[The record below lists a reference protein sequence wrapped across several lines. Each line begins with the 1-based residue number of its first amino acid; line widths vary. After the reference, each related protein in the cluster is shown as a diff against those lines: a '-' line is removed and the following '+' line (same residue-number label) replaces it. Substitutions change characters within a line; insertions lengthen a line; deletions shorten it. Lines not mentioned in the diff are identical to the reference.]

1 MSNKVIL
8 VTGGSRGIGAAVCR
22 HAADLGY
29 DVAFTYKS
37 AEAAAQE
44 VAAEIEKKG
53 RLALAI
59 RADSAVDGD
68 TINAF
73 GELDQRFGRL
83 DALVYN
89 AGITGAPSRL
99 DASSTENFTE
109 VLMVNTVAALTYCRE
124 AIKRMSTKHG
134 GDGGS
139 VVLISSTAYE
149 SGSPGCVWYAAS
161 KGGINAMTIG
171 LSRELGLDGIRVNAV
186 APGPIDTGISSPEQQ
201 KIYVESTSLKRMADP
216 HEVAT
221 VVMFLCSEGASFT
234 TGAIVK
240 VAGGR

>member
-8 VTGGSRGIGAAVCR
+8 VTGGSRGIGAAICR

-37 AEAAAQE
+37 SDAAAQK
-44 VAAEIEKKG
+44 VAGEIEAKGKK
-53 RLALAI
+53 ALAI
-59 RADSAVDGD
+59 KADAAVDDD
-68 TINAF
+68 TIRAF
-73 GELDQRFGRL
+73 KELEETFGRL

-89 AGITGAPSRL
+89 AGITGARSRL
-99 DASSTENFTE
+99 DESSTENFTQ
-109 VLMVNTVAALTYCRE
+109 VMMVNTVAAMTYSRE

-134 GDGGS
+134 GAGGS
-139 VVLISSTAYE
+139 IVMISSTAYE
-149 SGSPGCVWYAAS
+149 SGSPGSVWYAAS

-171 LSRELGLDGIRVNAV
+171 LSRELGQDGIRVNAV
-186 APGPIDTGISSPEQQ
+186 APGPINTGITSPQQ
-201 KIYVESTSLKRMADP
+201 TKIFVESTSLKRMAEP
-216 HEVAT
+216 QEVAT

-234 TGAIVK
+234 TGAVVK